1 MKNIIILLAILF
13 FGCSSPQ
20 KTINSDSSDNNN
32 SYFQEPPIY
41 KELIWLKSDS
51 INNPPT
57 LDMQYSTFFPDSSQ
71 INKWIDE
78 SPFKKEYFRIRNNN
92 VCIYIYDPCSGLP
105 CHYVYIYKEIY
116 DNWQLVR
123 GAYVDIYR
131 YITVK
136 FKVDYEQEK
145 ILFKIDSTQIGE
157 LPFDVF
163 DINYDKS
170 E

>member
-20 KTINSDSSDNNN
+20 KTINSDSTDNNN

-51 INNPPT
+51 INNRRT
-57 LDMQYSTFFPDSSQ
+57 FYSTFFPDSSQ
-71 INKWIDE
+71 MNKWIDG
-78 SPFKKEYFRIRNNN
+78 SPFKTEYFLIRNNN
-92 VCIYIYDPCSGLP
+92 VCIYIYDICSGQRCP
-105 CHYVYIYKEIY
+105 YVYIYKEIN

-123 GAYVDIYR
+123 GAPVDIYR
-131 YITVK
+131 YVTIK